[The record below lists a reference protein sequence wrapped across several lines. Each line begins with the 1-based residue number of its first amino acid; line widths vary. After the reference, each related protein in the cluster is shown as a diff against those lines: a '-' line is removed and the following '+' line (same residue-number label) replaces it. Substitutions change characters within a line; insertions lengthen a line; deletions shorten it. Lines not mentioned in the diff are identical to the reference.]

1 MTRSPR
7 GLGLLLVLAG
17 VVAYANGLGGEF
29 LFDDRTNILQNEG
42 IRRLPPGDP
51 VPVTL
56 LRRPVVRWSFA
67 LNHAVGGLDPVG
79 YRATNVAIHVLA
91 ALLLFGLVRRSLAT
105 GDSGRG
111 AEGRAAAVAVSAA
124 LVWLVHPL
132 QTESVT
138 YVSQRLESLMGL
150 FFLAG
155 LYALVR
161 GASASRSW
169 PWYGAAVAAGTLGMG
184 TKEVMLMGPVVW
196 ALYDRLVLSG
206 SWREVWRARRWLYL
220 GLVPPAAALV
230 AAAAPTVRSAD
241 YALGFGLSWISP
253 WAYLGAQPG
262 VILHYLRLA
271 FWPDR
276 LCLDYGWPLAS
287 SVLEVLGPA
296 LLVGGLALAS
306 LLAVRRA
313 PRLAFLGLAFFLLLA
328 PTSSVMPLLEPAA
341 EHRMYLPLACVVV
354 AAVLGA
360 ERLLGRLGL
369 PDGVRRGTAGVVLV
383 AVILALGWRTAVR
396 NRDYRSEIGMWE
408 DVVACAPGNPRGHR
422 NLGLLVGKRGEHERA
437 VFHLRRAVEIEP
449 RYTEAR
455 QNLADELRLLGHVE
469 EALREYRAVL
479 AVVPNNAQVHNNL
492 ANLLQAQGD
501 TAGAVRHYEAAVA
514 ADPGYALA
522 WDNFGVAK
530 AQSED
535 YAGAVALFRRA
546 IRADPGLASAH
557 LHLGLA
563 LEALGRSAEAV
574 EPLREALRLDPQAR
588 GALRG
593 LVRIGAAQADPAL
606 IDAAEA
612 VRLAEQ
618 LTAGGRA
625 GTADDLALLAG
636 AYALAGR
643 FPEAVRAA
651 ELARMRADDAERA
664 IIDQRIG
671 CYRAGHRCEE
681 RSQAVAGATA

>member
-1 MTRSPR
+1 MTRSGR

-17 VVAYANGLGGEF
+17 MAAYANGLGGEF
-29 LFDDRTNILQNEG
+29 LFDDRPNILHNEG

-56 LRRPVVRWSFA
+56 WRRPVVRWSFA
-67 LNHAVGGLDPVG
+67 LNYALGGLAPVG
-79 YRATNVAIHVLA
+79 YRATNLAIHVLA
-91 ALLLFGLVRRSLAT
+91 ALFLFGLVRRSLPVRGA
-105 GDSGRG
+105 GRG
-111 AEGRAAAVAVSAA
+111 GERRTVAVALAAA

-161 GASASRSW
+161 GASATRPW

-184 TKEVMLMGPVVW
+184 TKEVMLMAPVVW
-196 ALYDRLVLSG
+196 ALYDRLVLSE
-206 SWREVWRARRWLYL
+206 SWRDVWRARRWVYL
-220 GLVPPAAALV
+220 GLLPPAAVLV

-253 WAYLGAQPG
+253 WAYFGAQPG

-276 LCLDYGWPLAS
+276 LCLDYGWPLPRT
-287 SVLEVLGPA
+287 VLEVVGPA
-296 LLVGGLALAS
+296 LVVTALALAS

-328 PTSSVMPLLEPAA
+328 PTSSFMPLLEPAA

-360 ERLLGRLGL
+360 ERLLDRI
-369 PDGVRRGTAGVVLV
+369 PFPSGVRRAAVAATLLVV
-383 AVILALGWRTAVR
+383 VIALGWRTAVR
-396 NRDYRSEIGMWE
+396 NRDYREEIGMWE
-408 DVVACAPGNPRGHR
+408 HVVACAPGNPRGHR

-449 RYTEAR
+449 RYAEAR
-455 QNLADELRLLGHVE
+455 QNLADELRILGRIDD
-469 EALREYRAVL
+469 AMREYRAVL
-479 AVVPNNAQVHNNL
+479 ALAPDNAQVHNNL
-492 ANLLQAQGD
+492 ANLLQAQGRFAD
-501 TAGAVRHYEAAVA
+501 AVRHYEAAVA
-514 ADPGYALA
+514 ADPGFALA
-522 WDNFGVAK
+522 WDNYGVAK
-530 AQSED
+530 AQADD
-535 YAGAVALFRRA
+535 YAGAVPLFRRA
-546 IRADPGLASAH
+546 IEADPGLASAH

-563 LEALGRSAEAV
+563 LEALGRPAEAV
-574 EPLREALRLDPQAR
+574 GPMREALRIDPQSR

-593 LVRIGAAQADPAL
+593 LVRIAVAAADPAL
-606 IDAAEA
+606 VGAAEA
-612 VRLAEQ
+612 VGLAER
-618 LTAGGRA
+618 LTDGGRRGSA
-625 GTADDLALLAG
+625 EDLGLLAE
-636 AYALAGR
+636 AYGLAGR
-643 FPEAVRAA
+643 FADAVRAA
-651 ELARMRADDAERA
+651 ELAREGANDEERA
-664 IIDQRIG
+664 AIDRQIA
-671 CYRAGHRCEE
+671 CYRAGRRCDE
-681 RSQAVAGATA
+681 RSRAAAGAAA